1 MLTGGVVCKKITFIL
16 HKKDSFFRYK
26 GVLFKNKTEAL
37 KMKYKT
43 VVIKYNPR
51 AKKMAEEVEKTAN
64 EYAKE
69 GWNLLTFSVTLSAKA
84 ILVFEKP
91 DFTVIND

>member
-1 MLTGGVVCKKITFIL
+1 MKNEIQNGRIKIQPA
-16 HKKDSFFRYK
+16 R
-26 GVLFKNKTEAL
+26 
-37 KMKYKT
+37 
-43 VVIKYNPR
+43 
-51 AKKMAEEVEKTAN
+51 KKMAEEVEKTAN

-91 DFTVIND
+91 DARQ